1 MGRRGPAPKP
11 TATKRLEGNPGKR
24 KLNQNE
30 PKPRS
35 RRPKMPDY
43 FSQDQEAVWRRV
55 TRELRAMQ
63 VMTSA
68 DADVIT
74 LLVEAI
80 VERREAQ
87 VIVAKDGA
95 TIMSP
100 NGYPTVHPLS
110 GKVNKL
116 GAQILRLLEQ
126 LGMTPASRSRIQTL
140 DDKSDDPFEEFLKRK
155 PSSG

>member
-11 TATKRLEGNPGKR
+11 TSLKRLEGNPGKR

-35 RRPKMPDY
+35 RRPTMPAH
-43 FSQDQEAVWRRV
+43 FNEDQIATWKRI
-55 TRELRAMQ
+55 TRELRVMQ

-87 VIVAKDGA
+87 KIIAKDGE

-116 GAQILRLLEQ
+116 SAQILRLLEQ
-126 LGMTPASRSRIQTL
+126 LGMTPASRSRIQVL
-140 DDKSDDPFEEFLKRK
+140 DGKSDDPFEDFLKRK
-155 PSSG
+155 ASG